1 MTSKNVGSILTKAF
15 DNTNFPKYVY
25 NRNPRNLE
33 KLCIAYK
40 PDGWHLEKPGR
51 SYWHKLYVERSARVL
66 TAYVKHFTG
75 HIPIQ
80 ASTKEWAI
88 RKHLY
93 SAVDRGAYK
102 NLAKVLAFRCIQCGI
117 TEMYS
122 EVQPIEKEE
131 DCKTNLQ
138 VFIKELSNCG
148 ITLNEPKRYVNPRPS
163 DLERP
168 DKPWEYF

>member
-1 MTSKNVGSILTKAF
+1 MTAKNFQNSLQKVVNSTS
-15 DNTNFPKYVY
+15 FPKYVY

-51 SYWHKLYVERSARVL
+51 SYWHRLFVERSSRAL
-66 TAYVKHFTG
+66 TAYVKHYTG
-75 HIPIQ
+75 HIPVQ

-93 SAVDRGAYK
+93 SAVDKGAYF
-102 NLAKVLAFRCIQCGI
+102 NLSRVLASRCLQFGI

-122 EVQPIEKEE
+122 EFQPTEE
-131 DCKTNLQ
+131 IDGCDTNLQ
-138 VFIKELSNCG
+138 IFINELKNCG
-148 ITLNEPKRYVNPRPS
+148 VTLKEPERYINPRPS

-168 DKPWEYF
+168 DKAWDYF